1 MTVAALVV
9 MLCGVPPAAA
19 RAQND
24 WQFPDPHFGA
34 VEFGPG
40 APGPENEREYRAVV
54 DPAIRPAAPGYRR
67 RVAPA
72 AESRPRFV
80 RPHRPRGRPRAAN

>member
-1 MTVAALVV
+1 MTVAVLALAC
-9 MLCGVPPAAA
+9 LPPAAA

-40 APGPENEREYRAVV
+40 ATGPKTEREYRAIVN
-54 DPAIRPAAPGYRR
+54 PAIRPAAPGYRR
-67 RVAPA
+67 QVAPV
-72 AESRPRFV
+72 AESRPRFP